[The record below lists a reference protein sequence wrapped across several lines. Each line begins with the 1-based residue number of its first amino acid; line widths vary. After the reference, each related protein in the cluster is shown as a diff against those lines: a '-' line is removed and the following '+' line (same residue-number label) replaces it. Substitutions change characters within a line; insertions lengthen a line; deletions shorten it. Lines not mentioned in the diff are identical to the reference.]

1 MKYLKTFEAITL
13 KFKIGDYVYLDEI
26 DILII
31 TYYDKNK
38 NHIGDRNIIKPDL
51 RGEIIDIDN
60 SKDYKNYKIKGIDL
74 YTNDTNI
81 KTFYEEWFNEDGIID
96 KLRPHEIIEYKNFS
110 KSCVIYDE
118 KIHGLGENEIMING
132 ERQQRPTR
140 QVFIDEILKYI
151 GDGFKKIIDIGD
163 CTLIVT
169 YLENLIDE
177 DENQSIETFMNIII
191 DNIVIFFIDDGYTYS
206 DVGKARLR
214 KTEKLMKDIEEN
226 GSEKLSKIIPNF
238 DEIWAKVEMERDAK
252 KYNI

>member
-1 MKYLKTFEAITL
+1 MIELL
-13 KFKIGDYVYLDEI
+13 
-26 DILII
+26 
-31 TYYDKNK
+31 
-38 NHIGDRNIIKPDL
+38 
-51 RGEIIDIDN
+51 
-60 SKDYKNYKIKGIDL
+60 
-74 YTNDTNI
+74 
-81 KTFYEEWFNEDGIID
+81 
-96 KLRPHEIIEYKNFS
+96 EIIEYKNFS

>member
-1 MKYLKTFEAITL
+1 
-13 KFKIGDYVYLDEI
+13 
-26 DILII
+26 
-31 TYYDKNK
+31 
-38 NHIGDRNIIKPDL
+38 
-51 RGEIIDIDN
+51 
-60 SKDYKNYKIKGIDL
+60 
-74 YTNDTNI
+74 
-81 KTFYEEWFNEDGIID
+81 
-96 KLRPHEIIEYKNFS
+96 
-110 KSCVIYDE
+110 
-118 KIHGLGENEIMING
+118 
-132 ERQQRPTR
+132 
-140 QVFIDEILKYI
+140 
-151 GDGFKKIIDIGD
+151 
-163 CTLIVT
+163 VT